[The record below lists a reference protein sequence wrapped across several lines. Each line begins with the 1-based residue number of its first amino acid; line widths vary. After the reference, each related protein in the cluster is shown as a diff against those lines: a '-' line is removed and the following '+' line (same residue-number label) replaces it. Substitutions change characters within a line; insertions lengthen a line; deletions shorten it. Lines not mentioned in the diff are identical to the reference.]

1 MADMEVGASAV
12 SVASWESSEC
22 RTDGVDG
29 GHAVMGGVGGESL
42 PPRKRLLVGLR
53 QSGWRSSSSPLV
65 SHGVE
70 GFSRE
75 VGQEEEEDVAVDR
88 GEGVVAVG
96 GEQEEGYVASH
107 GLESTGMRR
116 IKQHGGVNCSTE
128 ARVAV
133 SASSAVV
140 EFFNPSFK
148 KPRMSRERPKLEDK
162 DRADASKRELYR
174 QTRDGRQGTRIPVP
188 VKQGSQRMAVPLSS
202 HDAVAAAQA
211 AAAQAVKLALAA
223 KENAAAKASV
233 AVKAAAAAKVA
244 LEAAA
249 HAARAAAL
257 AHAGLQRK
265 AAGSEPGL
273 AKSSAKPQVIVQ
285 TGSHREKI
293 SPRAE
298 VKVEKEDN
306 QAGCGEA
313 VSPDNEES
321 AWELD
326 RPINSSPQISH
337 CLTSPVREVSLAV
350 PAENSAELPFDAM
363 VEADAVATHPISDI
377 HDRRPDFLQE
387 ILEAAVLADS
397 TMSIDEGADVSVH
410 EEILQSEHDADA
422 GLQENHS
429 FSDMQVETEEGESR
443 SDARLFDEAPLVPT
457 GPQLLLHNVGESSAA
472 VQDVGITNAD
482 THLETSGASD
492 MVNAHDAV
500 MTSKDSSEVGHSD
513 HEDMALKVSGA
524 AEIMD
529 AYDAAM
535 ALKDSGAAE
544 LVHPD
549 DTNMALMDSGAAELV
564 HPDDINMALMD
575 SGAAEMVVAANT
587 DMDLKC
593 SQLAEVVGLEDAETA
608 LKGSGT
614 AEVVCAD
621 DADTGLKDSGT
632 ANMVQVNLSS
642 RVAPIEGLEAGSEP
656 LLVAQEDFV
665 VKASLEENAPVDG

>member
-65 SHGVE
+65 SRGVE

-75 VGQEEEEDVAVDR
+75 VGQDEEDDVAVDR

-96 GEQEEGYVASH
+96 GEQAEGYVASR

-133 SASSAVV
+133 SASSGVV

-174 QTRDGRQGTRIPVP
+174 QTRDGRQSTRIPVP
-188 VKQGSQRMAVPLSS
+188 VKQGSQRMAIPLSS

-249 HAARAAAL
+249 HAAKAAAQ

-273 AKSSAKPQVIVQ
+273 AKSSSKLQVIVQ

-313 VSPDNEES
+313 VSQDNEES
-321 AWELD
+321 AWELH
-326 RPINSSPQISH
+326 RPINSSPQSSH

-397 TMSIDEGADVSVH
+397 TMSIDEGADLSVH
-410 EEILQSEHDADA
+410 EEILQSEHDASA

-429 FSDMQVETEEGESR
+429 FSDLQVETEEDESR
-443 SDARLFDEAPLVPT
+443 SDVRLFDEAPLVPT

-500 MTSKDSSEVGHSD
+500 MTSKDSSEVVHSD

-529 AYDAAM
+529 ADDAAM
-535 ALKDSGAAE
+535 ALK
-544 LVHPD
+544 
-549 DTNMALMDSGAAELV
+549 DSGAAELV

-575 SGAAEMVVAANT
+575 SGAAEMVVAANAA
-587 DMDLKC
+587 MDLKC
-593 SQLAEVVGLEDAETA
+593 SQSAEVVGLEDAEIA

-632 ANMVQVNLSS
+632 ADMVQVNLSS
-642 RVAPIEGLEAGSEP
+642 RVTPVEGLEAGSEP
-656 LLVAQEDFV
+656 LLTAQEDFV

>member
-75 VGQEEEEDVAVDR
+75 VGQEEDVAVDR

-148 KPRMSRERPKLEDK
+148 KPRMSRERPKLEDR

-174 QTRDGRQGTRIPVP
+174 QTRDGRQGTRVPVP
-188 VKQGSQRMAVPLSS
+188 VKQGSQTMAIPLSS

-265 AAGSEPGL
+265 SAGSEPGL

-313 VSPDNEES
+313 VSLDNEEL

-326 RPINSSPQISH
+326 RPINSPPQISH

-410 EEILQSEHDADA
+410 EEILQSEHDAGA
-422 GLQENHS
+422 GLQEHHS
-429 FSDMQVETEEGESR
+429 FSDLQIETEEGESR
-443 SDARLFDEAPLVPT
+443 SDARLFDEAPLVPS

-492 MVNAHDAV
+492 VVNAHDAV
-500 MTSKDSSEVGHSD
+500 ITSKDSSEVVHSD

-524 AEIMD
+524 AVIMD
-529 AYDAAM
+529 ADDAAM
-535 ALKDSGAAE
+535 ALK
-544 LVHPD
+544 
-549 DTNMALMDSGAAELV
+549 DSGAAELV

-575 SGAAEMVVAANT
+575 SGAAEMVVAANAGL
-587 DMDLKC
+587 DLKC
-593 SQLAEVVGLEDAETA
+593 SQSAEVVGLEDAEID

-614 AEVVCAD
+614 AELVCAD

-632 ANMVQVNLSS
+632 ADMVQVNLSS
-642 RVAPIEGLEAGSEP
+642 RVTPVEGLEAGSEP
-656 LLVAQEDFV
+656 LLAAQENFV

>member
-1 MADMEVGASAV
+1 
-12 SVASWESSEC
+12 
-22 RTDGVDG
+22 
-29 GHAVMGGVGGESL
+29 
-42 PPRKRLLVGLR
+42 
-53 QSGWRSSSSPLV
+53 
-65 SHGVE
+65 
-70 GFSRE
+70 
-75 VGQEEEEDVAVDR
+75 
-88 GEGVVAVG
+88 
-96 GEQEEGYVASH
+96 
-107 GLESTGMRR
+107 
-116 IKQHGGVNCSTE
+116 
-128 ARVAV
+128 
-133 SASSAVV
+133 
-140 EFFNPSFK
+140 
-148 KPRMSRERPKLEDK
+148 
-162 DRADASKRELYR
+162 
-174 QTRDGRQGTRIPVP
+174 
-188 VKQGSQRMAVPLSS
+188 MAVPLSS

-313 VSPDNEES
+313 VLPDNEES

-410 EEILQSEHDADA
+410 EEILQSEHDAGA

-429 FSDMQVETEEGESR
+429 FSDLQVESEEGESR

-535 ALKDSGAAE
+535 PLK
-544 LVHPD
+544 
-549 DTNMALMDSGAAELV
+549 DSGAAELV

-575 SGAAEMVVAANT
+575 SGAAEMVVAANAG
-587 DMDLKC
+587 MDLKC
-593 SQLAEVVGLEDAETA
+593 SQLAEVVGLEDAEIA

-614 AEVVCAD
+614 AELVCAD
-621 DADTGLKDSGT
+621 DADTCLKDSGT
-632 ANMVQVNLSS
+632 ADMVQVNLSS
-642 RVAPIEGLEAGSEP
+642 RVTPIEGLEAGSEP
-656 LLVAQEDFV
+656 LLAAQEDFV

>member
-1 MADMEVGASAV
+1 MA
-12 SVASWESSEC
+12 
-22 RTDGVDG
+22 
-29 GHAVMGGVGGESL
+29 
-42 PPRKRLLVGLR
+42 
-53 QSGWRSSSSPLV
+53 
-65 SHGVE
+65 
-70 GFSRE
+70 
-75 VGQEEEEDVAVDR
+75 
-88 GEGVVAVG
+88 
-96 GEQEEGYVASH
+96 
-107 GLESTGMRR
+107 
-116 IKQHGGVNCSTE
+116 I
-128 ARVAV
+128 
-133 SASSAVV
+133 
-140 EFFNPSFK
+140 
-148 KPRMSRERPKLEDK
+148 
-162 DRADASKRELYR
+162 
-174 QTRDGRQGTRIPVP
+174 
-188 VKQGSQRMAVPLSS
+188 PLSS

-249 HAARAAAL
+249 HAAKAAAQSR
-257 AHAGLQRK
+257 LQRK

-273 AKSSAKPQVIVQ
+273 AKSSSKLQVIVQ

-306 QAGCGEA
+306 QAGCEEA
-313 VSPDNEES
+313 VSLDNEES
-321 AWELD
+321 AWELQ
-326 RPINSSPQISH
+326 RPINCSPQISH
-337 CLTSPVREVSLAV
+337 CLTSPVREVSLAL

-410 EEILQSEHDADA
+410 EEILQSEHDAGA

-429 FSDMQVETEEGESR
+429 FSDLQVETEEGESR

-457 GPQLLLHNVGESSAA
+457 GSQLLLHNMGESSAA
-472 VQDVGITNAD
+472 VQDVGITDAD
-482 THLETSGASD
+482 THLETSGASE
-492 MVNAHDAV
+492 MVTAHDAV
-500 MTSKDSSEVGHSD
+500 MTSKDSSEVVHSD

-529 AYDAAM
+529 ADDAAM

-549 DTNMALMDSGAAELV
+549 V
-564 HPDDINMALMD
+564 INMALMD
-575 SGAAEMVVAANT
+575 SGAAEMVVAPN
-587 DMDLKC
+587 C
-593 SQLAEVVGLEDAETA
+593 SQSAEVVSLEDAEIA

-614 AEVVCAD
+614 DEVVCAD

-632 ANMVQVNLSS
+632 ADMVQVNLSS
-642 RVAPIEGLEAGSEP
+642 RVTPVEGLEAGSEP
-656 LLVAQEDFV
+656 LLAAQEDFV